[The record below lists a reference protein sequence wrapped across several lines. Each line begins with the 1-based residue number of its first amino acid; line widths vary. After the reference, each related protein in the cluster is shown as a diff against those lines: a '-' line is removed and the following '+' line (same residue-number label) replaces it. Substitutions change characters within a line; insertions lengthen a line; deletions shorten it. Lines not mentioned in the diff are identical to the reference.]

1 MANGMRGSFT
11 VMFGLLGAAC
21 EPGGADRESADVIA
35 TTGSEATTASTTA
48 GSTSGGGGMA
58 AGTAAS
64 TSASTSGSAGGAGG
78 SGGGPALGADAWTS
92 GALPTP
98 LPTKGALL
106 ALPGVG
112 VGAPVFTS
120 NNPEVFEGNGLL
132 YGTGKVSPTR
142 GGDVF
147 PLSGDFGVYF
157 HHLNKSNAT
166 KIVTLMVTN
175 PNASAITVSAEGSG
189 YSQTETGGLGLGTS
203 PDYVVSDEWI
213 RGDYDTIVPPTNL
226 PPNKPMAVWQKPVN
240 HGAEIDGRFV
250 VHTSG
255 PAYAYLVATDGTDLN
270 QAIAVYQTHAPGYIA
285 VSGNPPPPFGR
296 EAGVYAHDTWEGT
309 IDIAVPP
316 ADHHVGFAVN
326 TATGLAGGSFPDV
339 QAFPA
344 LTHYNDSA
352 AEAVG
357 MYGNV
362 YDVVVRAHHDG
373 SDGAERRVSVV
384 FASLSG
390 DLSLSRFWDGVG
402 LVDGQPVVL
411 QHTPANRKSL
421 VAELTLAPGE
431 VQEVRFQ
438 AMVPG
443 LTSIPQAL
451 YLVSH

>member
-1 MANGMRGSFT
+1 MRGAFA
-11 VMFGLLGAAC
+11 VGLGILGAAC
-21 EPGGADRESADVIA
+21 EPGGADRESADVRV
-35 TTGSEATTASTTA
+35 TTGSEGTSASSTA
-48 GSTSGGGGMA
+48 GSTSGGGGTGP
-58 AGTAAS
+58 GTTAS
-64 TSASTSGSAGGAGG
+64 SAVATSGSTGGAGG
-78 SGGGPALGADAWTS
+78 AGGGPALGSDAWTA

-98 LPTKGALL
+98 LPSKGALL
-106 ALPGVG
+106 ALPGGG
-112 VGAPVFTS
+112 VGMPVFTS

-147 PLSGDFGVYF
+147 PISGDFGVYF

-213 RGDYDTIVPPTNL
+213 RGDYDTIVPPTNVA
-226 PPNKPMAVWQKPVN
+226 PFKPVAIWQKPVN

-250 VHTSG
+250 VHSSG
-255 PAYAYLVATDGTDLN
+255 PAYAYLVVTNGTDLN
-270 QAIAVYQTHAPGYIA
+270 EAIAVYQTQAPGYIA

-309 IDIAVPP
+309 IDIAVPS
-316 ADHHVGFAVN
+316 ADRHVGFAVN
-326 TATGLAGGSFPDV
+326 TATGLAGGAFPDV

-362 YDVVVRAHHDG
+362 YDLVIRAHHDG

-390 DLSLSRFWDGVG
+390 DVSLSRFWDGVG

-411 QHTPANRKSL
+411 QHTPANRTTL
-421 VAELTLAPGE
+421 VAELTIAPGD
-431 VQEVRFQ
+431 VQEVRLQ